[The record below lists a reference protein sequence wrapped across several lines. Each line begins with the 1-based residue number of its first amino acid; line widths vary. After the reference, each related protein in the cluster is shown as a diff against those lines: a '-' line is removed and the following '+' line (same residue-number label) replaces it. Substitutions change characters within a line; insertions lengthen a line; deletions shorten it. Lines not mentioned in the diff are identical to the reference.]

1 VLDVVTIEVIVPG
14 TEAGVAADPVVA
26 GQSVI
31 PQRRP
36 SRQHPP
42 LNCAGQEKKPVGQL
56 PSEPM
61 MMPPGAFVSL
71 APSESVVEDGEGAAV
86 VESVPVVATT
96 TGMMVVVGMGVSVTM
111 TVLET
116 TVVLMGTGRVVVV

>member
-1 VLDVVTIEVIVPG
+1 MPG

-26 GQSVI
+26 GQSVM

-56 PSEPM
+56 PLEPTT
-61 MMPPGAFVSL
+61 MPPGAFVSL
-71 APSESVVEDGEGAAV
+71 VPSESVVEDRGSGV
-86 VESVPVVATT
+86 VVDPVPVVSTT
-96 TGMMVVVGMGVSVTM
+96 IGTTVDGVGVSVTM
-111 TVLET
+111 TVLDT
-116 TVVLMGTGRVVVV
+116 TVVLIGTGRVVVV